1 VTDYIEALAA
11 PQALSFPPDAAY
23 YDGHFNGNPVTPAIA
38 QIGACLE
45 RLAPVAARRGQVA
58 RPVRARFFAVIDP
71 GDTIHLTWKP
81 GVDGSVEA
89 ALHRSGQLCSRI
101 TFKLAD
107 AGGGQ

>member
-1 VTDYIEALAA
+1 VTDDIDALAA
-11 PQALSFPPDAAY
+11 PQTLSFPAGAAF

-45 RLAPVAARRGQVA
+45 RLAPVAALRGQVA

-71 GDTIHLTWKP
+71 GDTVRLTWKL
-81 GVDGSVEA
+81 GTDGSLEG
-89 ALHRSGQLCSRI
+89 ALHRSEQLCSRI